1 MKRWILA
8 SCLVVIPALGV
19 LVPAGAQASTVTGG
33 QLTSGKPVAASIPTP
48 GQQAQ
53 YTFAATAKENVTF
66 NATHFDFTDHGPV
79 EVLLEFYEPGSK
91 SIYTTCAF
99 TGNSFC
105 NFTTPISG
113 TWKVVLLP
121 NAATAGSLTLTFAN
135 DVPTVALT
143 PGTPAATMLKLE
155 GQEAGYTFAATAD
168 QSATF
173 DVTHFDFA
181 DHGPV
186 EVFLEFFEP
195 GSNIAY
201 TTCPVTGNTTCLV
214 KTPVGGTW
222 SFALVPYGATA
233 GSLTLTLT

>member
-8 SCLVVIPALGV
+8 PCLVVVSALGV
-19 LVPAGAQASTVTGG
+19 LVPAGAQASTAAGG
-33 QLTSGKPVAASIPTP
+33 QLTSGQPVAASISAS

-66 NATHFDFTDHGPV
+66 NATHFDFTDHGQ
-79 EVLLEFYEPGSK
+79 VLLDFYEPGSK
-91 SIYTTCAF
+91 SIYTMCAF
-99 TGNSFC
+99 SGNSFC
-105 NFTTPISG
+105 NFTTPVSG
-113 TWKVVLLP
+113 TWKVVLFP

-135 DVPTVALT
+135 DVPTQALT
-143 PGTPAATMLKLE
+143 PGAPVTTTLKFE
-155 GQEAGYTFAATAD
+155 GQEAGYTFAATAHE
-168 QSATF
+168 SATF
-173 DVTHFDFA
+173 DATHFDFA
-181 DHGPV
+181 DNGPV
-186 EVFLEFFEP
+186 EVLLEFFEP

-201 TTCPVTGNTTCLV
+201 TTCVFTGNTRCLV